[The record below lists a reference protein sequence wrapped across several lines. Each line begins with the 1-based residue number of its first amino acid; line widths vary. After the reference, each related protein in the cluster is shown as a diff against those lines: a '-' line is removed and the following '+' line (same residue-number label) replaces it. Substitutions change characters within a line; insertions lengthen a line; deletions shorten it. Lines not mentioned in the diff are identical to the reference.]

1 MSVGGEDMNKKR
13 LISLLLVSALTIT
26 SVCGCTST
34 KEKTTKKDNT
44 AKTKAETTVGLDPAK
59 DSSWPRS
66 FSINEGSKES
76 DNGTYIEQLKING
89 RRLYLKGKFGVIDA
103 MDGQV
108 STREEADIEISKSC
122 SFYDQRLDGDGSMT
136 FKEFKEHIADSGYT
150 APDNYMIT
158 IDRGKVYLIQL
169 FD

>member
-26 SVCGCTST
+26 SVWGCSST
-34 KEKTTKKDNT
+34 KEKTTQKDNT
-44 AKTKAETTVGLDPAK
+44 SKTKAETTVGLDPAK

-66 FSINEGSKES
+66 FSINEGSKKS
-76 DNGTYIEQLKING
+76 DNGTYIEQLKIDG
-89 RRLYLKGKFGVIDA
+89 RRLYIKGKFGVIDT
-103 MDGQV
+103 MDGQT

>member
-1 MSVGGEDMNKKR
+1 MI
-13 LISLLLVSALTIT
+13 LQ
-26 SVCGCTST
+26 
-34 KEKTTKKDNT
+34 
-44 AKTKAETTVGLDPAK
+44 
-59 DSSWPRS
+59 SWPRS

-76 DNGTYIEQLKING
+76 DNGTYIEQLKIKG

-122 SFYDQRLDGDGSMT
+122 SFYDQRLDGDGSLT

-150 APDNYMIT
+150 APNNYMIT

>member
-1 MSVGGEDMNKKR
+1 MNKKR

-26 SVCGCTST
+26 SVWGCSST
-34 KEKTTKKDNT
+34 KEKTTQKDNT
-44 AKTKAETTVGLDPAK
+44 SKTKAETTVGLDPAK

-66 FSINEGSKES
+66 FSINEGSKKS
-76 DNGTYIEQLKING
+76 DNGTYIEQL
-89 RRLYLKGKFGVIDA
+89 RRLYIKGKFGVIDA
-103 MDGQV
+103 MDGQT